1 MFVACARVRACDWC
15 ILWGV
20 ACVCWVCVCVCVLVC
35 VCVCVCVCACACACV
50 CARVFVNKRVK
61 VRTEIS
67 NLRFE
72 RLFQSISI
80 TPLWI
85 GAALGT

>member
-1 MFVACARVRACDWC
+1 
-15 ILWGV
+15 
-20 ACVCWVCVCVCVLVC
+20 
-35 VCVCVCVCACACACV
+35 V

-85 GAALGT
+85 GAALGM